1 MMKTEVRC
9 VGPEETVH
17 DAARTM
23 RDEGIGFLPVCDPSG
38 RVVGTVTDR
47 DLAIRVVAADCD
59 PSTPVG
65 DVMTQE
71 VVACRPEDSL
81 QDVQALMAL
90 NHKSR
95 VMVLDE
101 QQKLVGVIS
110 LSDIA
115 QQDGVGFASRTLRQV
130 SEREVRG
137 VPYP

>member
-1 MMKTEVRC
+1 MKDDVEC

-23 RDEGIGFLPVCDPSG
+23 RDESIGFLPVCDPNG

-47 DLAIRVVAADCD
+47 DLAVRVVAEDCD

-65 DVMTQE
+65 DVMTRE
-71 VVACRPEDSL
+71 VVACKPEDSL
-81 QDVQALMAL
+81 QDVQALMAI

-95 VMVLDE
+95 IMVLDE
-101 QQKLVGVIS
+101 DQKLIGVIS

-115 QQDGVGFASRTLRQV
+115 QEEGVGFASRTLRQV

-137 VPYP
+137 YPYP